1 MRNIKVLP
9 LTEVYLKETEK
20 LDKISGNSVAELL
33 DSYGYAWG
41 LFKNARLIGYC
52 TLGYADNCCELITN
66 HKNYSYNSLLL
77 SDVFI
82 HPDYRGNNYS
92 LYLINEA
99 IKQGNENLE
108 SVFLTLLDDNLSYLY
123 KKCGFINI
131 SSNIMIKI

>member
-33 DSYGYAWG
+33 DSYEYAWG

-52 TLGYADNCCELITN
+52 TLGYADNCCELITS
-66 HKNYSYNSLLL
+66 HKKYSYNSLLL

-82 HPDYRGNNYS
+82 HPDYRGNNHS

-99 IKQGNENLE
+99 IKQANESCE